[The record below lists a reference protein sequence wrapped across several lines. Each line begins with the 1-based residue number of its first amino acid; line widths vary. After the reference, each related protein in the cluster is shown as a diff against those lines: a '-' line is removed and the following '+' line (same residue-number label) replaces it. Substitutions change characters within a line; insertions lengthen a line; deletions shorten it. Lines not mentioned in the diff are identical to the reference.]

1 MEQLIQY
8 LKLSKPIYIHGKSG
22 VGKTNL
28 LKQLNDT
35 QFISIHEI
43 NGFEDI
49 YIHTQPSV
57 IELFQKKKI
66 KKICIIDD
74 IDFLN
79 NHEKKVL
86 TSLLKQFKLEE
97 KKKINRGF
105 SIILSGTNIHD
116 KKIKELLK
124 LCNVIHLNRPIELS
138 YNKYEKNIQQNIR
151 QIMLK
156 EFDDDFMIENEK
168 ATQALLFHENIIDHL
183 KLKDIDFY
191 NHFLTNFCVG
201 DYFDRISFKK
211 QLWVFNEMSYYI
223 KILHNYYLYQKSNLY
238 PKNSS
243 EFRFTKILTKY
254 SNEYNNNIFINGLC
268 SKLNCSKK
276 ELFIKL
282 LYNQKCNET
291 SKIKECSNLNELTA
305 NELNR
310 ASLFFQLKD

>member
-1 MEQLIQY
+1 MEQLIHF
-8 LKLSKPIYIHGKSG
+8 LKLSKPIYLHGKSG
-22 VGKTNL
+22 VGKTKL
-28 LKQLNDT
+28 LKELKDT
-35 QFISIHEI
+35 HFISIHEI

-57 IELFQKKKI
+57 LELFQKKTN

-105 SIILSGTNIHD
+105 SIILSGTNTHD

-124 LCNVIHLNRPIELS
+124 ICNVIHLNRPIELS
-138 YNKYEKNIQQNIR
+138 YNRYEKNIQQNIR

-156 EFDDDFMIENEK
+156 EFDEDFMIENEK
-168 ATQALLFHENIIDHL
+168 ATQALLFHESIIDNL
-183 KLKDIDFY
+183 KKNDIQFY
-191 NHFLTNFCVG
+191 HHFLNNFCVG

-223 KILHNYYLYQKSNLY
+223 KILHNYYLYQKTNIN
-238 PKNSS
+238 PKQTND
-243 EFRFTKILTKY
+243 FRFTKVLTKY

-268 SKLNCSKK
+268 SKLNCCKK
-276 ELFIKL
+276 DLFK
-282 LYNQKCNET
+282 
-291 SKIKECSNLNELTA
+291 KIKHNELTTEEITT
-305 NELNR
+305 NEINR

>member
-1 MEQLIQY
+1 MEQLLHF
-8 LKLSKPIYIHGKSG
+8 LKSTKPIYLYGKSG
-22 VGKTNL
+22 VGKTKL
-28 LKQLNDT
+28 LKELKDT

-49 YIHTQPSV
+49 YIHTQPS
-57 IELFQKKKI
+57 ILELFKKKTNR
-66 KKICIIDD
+66 KICIIDD

-105 SIILSGTNIHD
+105 SIILSGTNTHD

-124 LCNVIHLNRPIELS
+124 ICNVIHLNRPIELS
-138 YNKYEKNIQQNIR
+138 YNRYEKNIQQNIR

-156 EFDDDFMIENEK
+156 EFDEDFMIENEK
-168 ATQALLFHENIIDHL
+168 ATQALLFHESIIDNL
-183 KLKDIDFY
+183 KKNDINFY
-191 NHFLTNFCVG
+191 HHFLNNFCVG

-223 KILHNYYLYQKSNLY
+223 KILHNYYLYQKTNIN
-238 PKNSS
+238 PKQTND
-243 EFRFTKILTKY
+243 FRFTKVLTKY

-268 SKLNCSKK
+268 SKLNCCKK
-276 ELFIKL
+276 DLFK
-282 LYNQKCNET
+282 
-291 SKIKECSNLNELTA
+291 KIKNNESTTELTT

>member
-1 MEQLIQY
+1 MEQLIHF
-8 LKLSKPIYIHGKSG
+8 LKLSKPIYLHGKSG
-22 VGKTNL
+22 VGKTKL
-28 LKQLNDT
+28 LKELKDT

-49 YIHTQPSV
+49 YIHTQPS
-57 IELFQKKKI
+57 ILELFKKKTNR
-66 KKICIIDD
+66 KICIIDD

-105 SIILSGTNIHD
+105 SIILSGTNTHD

-124 LCNVIHLNRPIELS
+124 ICNVIHLNRPIELS
-138 YNKYEKNIQQNIR
+138 YNRYEKNIQQNIR

-156 EFDDDFMIENEK
+156 EFDEDFMIENEK
-168 ATQALLFHENIIDHL
+168 ATQALLFHESIIDNL
-183 KLKDIDFY
+183 KKNDINFY
-191 NHFLTNFCVG
+191 HHFLNNFCVG

-223 KILHNYYLYQKSNLY
+223 KILHNYYLYQKTNIN
-238 PKNSS
+238 PKQTND
-243 EFRFTKILTKY
+243 FRFTKVLTKY

-268 SKLNCSKK
+268 SKLNCCKK
-276 ELFIKL
+276 DLFK
-282 LYNQKCNET
+282 
-291 SKIKECSNLNELTA
+291 KIKNNEFTTELTT

>member
-1 MEQLIQY
+1 MEDLTHF
-8 LKLSKPIYIHGKSG
+8 LKLTKPIYLCGKSG
-22 VGKTNL
+22 VGKTKL
-28 LKQLNDT
+28 LKELKNS
-35 QFISIHEI
+35 QFISINDI

-49 YIHTQPSV
+49 YVHTQPSV
-57 IELFQKKKI
+57 LELLKKNTNRR
-66 KKICIIDD
+66 ICIIDN

-124 LCNVIHLNRPIELS
+124 ICNVIHLNRPVDLS
-138 YNKYEKNIQQNIR
+138 FNKYEKNIQQNIR

-168 ATQALLFHENIIDHL
+168 ATQALLFHENIIDNL
-183 KLKDIDFY
+183 KDNDIDFY
-191 NHFLTNFCVG
+191 EKFLINFCIG
-201 DYFDRISFKK
+201 DYFDRVSFKK
-211 QLWVFNEMSYYI
+211 QLWIFNEMSYYI
-223 KILHNYYLYQKSNLY
+223 KILHNYYLYQKNDIIS
-238 PKNSS
+238 KKVS
-243 EFRFTKILTKY
+243 EFRFTKVLTKY
-254 SNEYNNNIFINGLC
+254 SNEYNNNIFINNLC
-268 SKLNCSKK
+268 SKLNCCKK
-276 ELFIKL
+276 ELFK
-282 LYNQKCNET
+282 
-291 SKIKECSNLNELTA
+291 KIKNNQIKDEITT

>member
-1 MEQLIQY
+1 MEQLIHF
-8 LKLSKPIYIHGKSG
+8 LKLSKPIYLHGKSG
-22 VGKTNL
+22 VGKTKL
-28 LKQLNDT
+28 LKELKDT
-35 QFISIHEI
+35 HFVSIHEI
-43 NGFEDI
+43 NGYEDI
-49 YIHTQPSV
+49 SIHTQPSV
-57 IELFQKKKI
+57 IELFQKKTN
-66 KKICIIDD
+66 KKICVIDD

-105 SIILSGTNIHD
+105 SIILSGTNTHD

-124 LCNVIHLNRPIELS
+124 ICNVIHLNRPIELS
-138 YNKYEKNIQQNIR
+138 YNRYEKNIQQNIR

-156 EFDDDFMIENEK
+156 EFNDDFMIENEK
-168 ATQALLFHENIIDHL
+168 ATQALLFHESIIDNL
-183 KLKDIDFY
+183 KKTDIGFY
-191 NHFLTNFCVG
+191 TIFLNNFCIG

-223 KILHNYYLYQKSNLY
+223 KILHNYYLYQKTNIL
-238 PKNSS
+238 PKNTS
-243 EFRFTKILTKY
+243 EFRFTKVLTKY

-268 SKLNCSKK
+268 GKLNCCKK
-276 ELFIKL
+276 DLFKKIVNNELI
-282 LYNQKCNET
+282 
-291 SKIKECSNLNELTA
+291 NELTT

>member
-1 MEQLIQY
+1 MEQLIHF
-8 LKLSKPIYIHGKSG
+8 LKLSKPIYLHGKSG
-22 VGKTNL
+22 VGKTKL
-28 LKQLNDT
+28 LKELKDT
-35 QFISIHEI
+35 HFISIHEI

-57 IELFQKKKI
+57 LELFQKKKN

-124 LCNVIHLNRPIELS
+124 ICNVIHLNRPIELS
-138 YNKYEKNIQQNIR
+138 YNRYEKNIQQNIR

-156 EFDDDFMIENEK
+156 EFNDDFMIENEK
-168 ATQALLFHENIIDHL
+168 ATQALLFHESIIDNL
-183 KLKDIDFY
+183 KKNDIDFY
-191 NHFLTNFCVG
+191 NKFLTNFCVG

-223 KILHNYYLYQKSNLY
+223 KILHNYYLYQKSNIT
-238 PKNSS
+238 PKVMSD
-243 EFRFTKILTKY
+243 FRFTKVLTKY

-268 SKLNCSKK
+268 SKLNCCKK
-276 ELFIKL
+276 DLFKKIMYNESTQEL
-282 LYNQKCNET
+282 ND
-291 SKIKECSNLNELTA
+291 ELTM